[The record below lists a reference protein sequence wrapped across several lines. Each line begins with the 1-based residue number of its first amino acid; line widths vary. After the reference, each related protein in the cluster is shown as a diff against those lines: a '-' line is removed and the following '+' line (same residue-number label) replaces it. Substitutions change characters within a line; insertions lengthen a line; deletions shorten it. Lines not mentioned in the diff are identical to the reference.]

1 MRLIQSD
8 GQIVDGIEIDADA
21 PVAVSSSKSD
31 GGKAT
36 ALVICTALCA
46 ISAVI
51 AVRVAYSYHDDSV
64 ETWEQ
69 YQKERN
75 HVIELEARLN
85 ALTGEVQELK
95 HERR

>member
-1 MRLIQSD
+1 MRLINSD
-8 GQIVDGIEIDADA
+8 SQIVDSNEIETDG

-31 GGKAT
+31 GGRAT

-64 ETWEQ
+64 DIQDQ

-75 HVIELEARLN
+75 HVIELEARLHT
-85 ALTGEVQELK
+85 LTDEVQEIR